1 MKKTLL
7 MIRSLFL
14 VMALTIS
21 LNACSKKEVEVESSD
36 VDEETV
42 DLTGVDGLDEKTADS
57 PHVDESEEETVNSID
72 VGESDEETADS
83 LIASIENY
91 GDKELFEK
99 LYSMSTPCEDVPDWA
114 GAWNRTN
121 VHSSFSGVI
130 DISDVD
136 ANGFRFT
143 AEESY
148 YSHSGWM
155 EWDAKFV
162 TDKCAIAKYDE
173 WTEEEYIA
181 FIIQDEG
188 LVVIATGSS
197 ANLGFGMNVSID
209 GEYTKTE
216 PFYTNADVLNETF
229 SEEELSALQTHLPEE
244 YYEDFF
250 LFSTTNGVVTDTQSD
265 NGDRTIESFVPT
277 MGGYGYSLIISGEKE
292 FTITFD
298 DGESFNFSL

>member
-1 MKKTLL
+1 MKKNTLL
-7 MIRSLFL
+7 MIRRLFL
-14 VMALTIS
+14 VMALTIF
-21 LNACSKKEVEVESSD
+21 LNACSKNQVAVESSD
-36 VDEETV
+36 EDEVTI
-42 DLTGVDGLDEKTADS
+42 DLTGVDKS
-57 PHVDESEEETVNSID
+57 K
-72 VGESDEETADS
+72 EETADF
-83 LIASIENY
+83 LIASLENY
-91 GDKELFEK
+91 GDKEPFEK
-99 LYSMSTPCEDVPDWA
+99 LYSMSTSCEDVPDLT
-114 GAWNRTN
+114 GTWNRTN
-121 VHSSFSGVI
+121 VHSSFCGVI

-155 EWDAKFV
+155 EWDAKFI

-173 WTEEEYIA
+173 LMEEEYIA
-181 FIIQDEG
+181 FIIQDEA

-209 GEYTKTE
+209 GEYTKAE

-229 SEEELSALQTHLPEE
+229 SEEELSALQTHIPEE

-250 LFSTTNGVVTDTQSD
+250 LFSTTNGVVADTQSD

-277 MGGYGYSLIISGEKE
+277 MGGYGYSLIISGGQE
-292 FTITFD
+292 FTITFE
-298 DGESFNFSL
+298 DGAAFDFIL

>member
-1 MKKTLL
+1 MKKNTLL
-7 MIRSLFL
+7 MIRRLFL
-14 VMALTIS
+14 VMALTIF
-21 LNACSKKEVEVESSD
+21 LNACSKNQVAVESSD
-36 VDEETV
+36 EDEVTI
-42 DLTGVDGLDEKTADS
+42 DLTGVDKS
-57 PHVDESEEETVNSID
+57 K
-72 VGESDEETADS
+72 EETADF
-83 LIASIENY
+83 LIASLENY
-91 GDKELFEK
+91 GDKEPFEK
-99 LYSMSTPCEDVPDWA
+99 LYSMSTSCEDVPDLT
-114 GAWNRTN
+114 GTWNRTN
-121 VHSSFSGVI
+121 VHSSFCGVI

-155 EWDAKFV
+155 EWDAKFI

-173 WTEEEYIA
+173 LMEEEYIA
-181 FIIQDEG
+181 FIIQDEA

-209 GEYTKTE
+209 GEYTKAE

-229 SEEELSALQTHLPEE
+229 SEEELSALQTHLPEK

-250 LFSTTNGVVTDTQSD
+250 LFSTTNGVVTDTQSE

-277 MGGYGYSLIISGEKE
+277 MGSYGYSLIISGGQE
-292 FTITFD
+292 FTITFE
-298 DGESFNFSL
+298 DGAAFDFSL

>member
-1 MKKTLL
+1 MKKNTLL
-7 MIRSLFL
+7 MIRRLFL
-14 VMALTIS
+14 VMALTIF
-21 LNACSKKEVEVESSD
+21 LNACSKNQVAVESSD
-36 VDEETV
+36 EDEVTI
-42 DLTGVDGLDEKTADS
+42 DLTGVDKS
-57 PHVDESEEETVNSID
+57 K
-72 VGESDEETADS
+72 EETADF
-83 LIASIENY
+83 LIASLENY
-91 GDKELFEK
+91 GDKEPFEK
-99 LYSMSTPCEDVPDWA
+99 LYSMSTSCEDVPDLT
-114 GAWNRTN
+114 GTWNRTN
-121 VHSSFSGVI
+121 VHSSFCGVI

-155 EWDAKFV
+155 EWDAKFI

-173 WTEEEYIA
+173 LMEEEYIA
-181 FIIQDEG
+181 FIIQDEA

-229 SEEELSALQTHLPEE
+229 SEEELSALQTHLPEK

-250 LFSTTNGVVTDTQSD
+250 LFSTTNGVVTDTQSE

-277 MGGYGYSLIISGEKE
+277 MGGYGYSLIISGGQE
-292 FTITFD
+292 FTITFE
-298 DGESFNFSL
+298 DGAAFDFSL